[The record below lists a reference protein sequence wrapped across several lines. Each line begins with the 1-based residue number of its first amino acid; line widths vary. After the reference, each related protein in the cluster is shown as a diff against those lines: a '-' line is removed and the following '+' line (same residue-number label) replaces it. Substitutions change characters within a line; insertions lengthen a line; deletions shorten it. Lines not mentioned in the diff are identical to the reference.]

1 VAVLKDCYPY
11 LGTNCRILLSL
22 ALTASA
28 TWRIGYFS
36 RGNIGLGVPSP
47 RCGRTLPTTTPA
59 ARETST
65 RPHASWLK
73 ICPGSSSSA
82 NAIESFYDIPTRA
95 NRGARRDAYDVPT
108 LQPFERADLDHW
120 LCVTRRTTHRLPS
133 RRAESVASA
142 GADSTVTTCAIQFA
156 PRSVCYEAL
165 SLTEIDIWPSG
176 LDSPSDPH
184 LIRLNS
190 DKGTKTL
197 IGCFAPFYARRTFG
211 NWVLGSGLSNGLS
224 TIHSTKLGKS
234 PRTK

>member
-1 VAVLKDCYPY
+1 MACFLLLERRGCFE
-11 LGTNCRILLSL
+11 RLLSL
-22 ALTASA
+22 LRDQLPHSSFPRPYGTCNLEDRVFFTRKHWFMGAITPLRS
-28 TWRIGYFS
+28 YSSNNDS
-36 RGNIGLGVPSP
+36 RRS
-47 RCGRTLPTTTPA
+47 
-59 ARETST
+59 RETST
-65 RPHASWLK
+65 RPRASWLK

-120 LCVTRRTTHRLPS
+120 PCVTRRTTHRLPS

-142 GADSTVTTCAIQFA
+142 GADPTVDACAIQFA

-197 IGCFAPFYARRTFG
+197 IGFLATFYARRTFG
-211 NWVLGSGLSNGLS
+211 NWVLGEWTVHWTVHDS
-224 TIHSTKLGKS
+224 
-234 PRTK
+234 